1 MTYFNSTSLT
11 GLELRAAITA
21 ARHQDAAILVIFQNA
36 RGPLSP
42 SDVWRLC
49 EQAGKQWPLTSVRRA
64 ITTLTSAGALTQ
76 TGFQKRGIYGRLEYC
91 WTALEDCRHA
101 A

>member
-76 TGFQKRGIYGRLEYC
+76 TGCQKRGIYGRPEYQ
-91 WTALEDCRHA
+91 WSLMDRA